1 MRGVP
6 MTVARAAAMACGAV
20 AINGVAVAIMA
31 GADTLTI
38 NRRAATAAGVREAA
52 AGRTVAVTC
61 LAGGRS
67 ENGKT
72 GGEGQQGDEL
82 FHEQ

>member
-1 MRGVP
+1 MA
-6 MTVARAAAMACGAV
+6 VARAAAMARGAV
-20 AINGVAVAIMA
+20 AIDGMAVTIMA
-31 GADTLTI
+31 SADTLTI
-38 NRRAATAAGVREAA
+38 NGRAATAAGVREAA
-52 AGRTVAVTC
+52 AGRTVAVAS

-82 FHEQ
+82 FHER